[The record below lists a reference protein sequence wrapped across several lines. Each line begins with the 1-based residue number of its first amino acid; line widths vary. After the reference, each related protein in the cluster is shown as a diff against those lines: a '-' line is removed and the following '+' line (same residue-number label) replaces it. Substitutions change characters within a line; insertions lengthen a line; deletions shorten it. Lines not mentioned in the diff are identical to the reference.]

1 MKPFSAEMR
10 AGAVAVAPM
19 LIGIIP
25 FGLIAGATPVTDGL
39 GGAAAVGLS
48 TIVFAGAS
56 QLAAADVLAHGGSVV
71 VAVLAA
77 CTINLRMLLYSASIA
92 PYLADEPL
100 PRRLAAAYL
109 LTDQAYAVSI
119 TRWASDTASSDTAS
133 SDTASS
139 DTASSD
145 IASSDTGGGRR
156 FAYFLGAGLL
166 LWAVWQAS
174 TIVGVL
180 VGAAVP
186 ADVPL
191 DFAVPLVFLVL
202 LVPTLTSRPALV
214 AAAVGGAAAV
224 SAAEAGAGPLYV
236 IVGALSG
243 IAAGGGRRGARRPG
257 TSLSRVW
264 AVIVLSGAG
273 TFAMRASFLAAAN
286 RVTNV
291 PPRIR
296 RLLRQIPPAALA
308 SLVVPALVRPHGSLD
323 LVQGRLAAGVLA
335 ALVAWRT
342 RSVALTLVIGLGA
355 LIVIQAL

>member
-1 MKPFSAEMR
+1 MR
-10 AGAVAVAPM
+10 AGAAAVAPM

-39 GGAAAVGLS
+39 GGAAAIGLS

-56 QLAAADVLAHGGSVV
+56 QLAAADALAHGGSVL

-92 PYLADEPL
+92 PHLADEPL
-100 PRRLAAAYL
+100 PRRLVAAYL

-119 TRWASDTASSDTAS
+119 TRWSSE
-133 SDTASS
+133 
-139 DTASSD
+139 
-145 IASSDTGGGRR
+145 TGSPDRDGDPR
-156 FAYFLGAGLL
+156 FPYYLGAGLL

-202 LVPTLTSRPALV
+202 LVPTLTSRPALI
-214 AAAVGGAAAV
+214 AAAVGGGAAV
-224 SAAEAGAGPLYV
+224 AAAEAGAGPLYV

-243 IAAGGGRRGARRPG
+243 IAAGAVADVLEDRGRP
-257 TSLSRVW
+257 
-264 AVIVLSGAG
+264 
-273 TFAMRASFLAAAN
+273 
-286 RVTNV
+286 
-291 PPRIR
+291 
-296 RLLRQIPPAALA
+296 
-308 SLVVPALVRPHGSLD
+308 
-323 LVQGRLAAGVLA
+323 
-335 ALVAWRT
+335 
-342 RSVALTLVIGLGA
+342 
-355 LIVIQAL
+355 